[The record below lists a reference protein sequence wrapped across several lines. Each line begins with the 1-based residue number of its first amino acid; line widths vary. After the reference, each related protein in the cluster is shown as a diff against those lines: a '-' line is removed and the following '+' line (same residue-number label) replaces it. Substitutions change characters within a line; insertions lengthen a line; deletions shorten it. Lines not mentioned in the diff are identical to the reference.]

1 MIAKKVANPDH
12 SSSKAVRI
20 GSLAAYIRAPE
31 SESSTE
37 KCVYYGARGFLTE
50 TASGQAAEMLA
61 LAEDAVRTRDSI
73 NHYVLSWREG
83 ERPTHEQVEEAVD
96 IVVDEMGLDEHQL
109 IYGLHAD
116 TDNWHLHVMVN
127 RAYLDE
133 ETDRVKV
140 RKINRG
146 YDIDSVHRVGARIER
161 AQGWEVEANK
171 RYRVLDDGTLERAG
185 REEPESALGGPGQ
198 QQLDRERRT
207 GEKSA
212 VRSASELA
220 ASIIAA
226 AGSWEELHARF
237 AERGLRYERSS
248 RARTG
253 AVVTIGEVTVKASR
267 VSREAT
273 LRKLE
278 SRLGPYRPSDRSRDR
293 AVEPADA
300 APLIAGAKSWEELH
314 ARLGELG
321 LRYEKAG
328 SGARVVAGALE
339 AKASVVSR
347 ASSLARLEH
356 RLGPYEPAAA
366 TAPEEEPSARKAPAK
381 VDLKAIGRMVAAA
394 KSWGELHATLAR
406 EDARYERFG
415 SGARIIAGASVFKA
429 STVGRLASL
438 GALEKRLGAFEPAAT
453 TDAAVSREAQALDPD
468 MARVN
473 EYRAAR
479 DAYRRERDAE
489 WLDSE
494 SGHELQRKALAD
506 KQASEREEVHE
517 HDWQGLGA
525 ALNAMRSVL
534 AHEHA
539 MERAELREKR
549 RRRREALRRRY
560 PPWPSYEEWLRAEG
574 LPEWAERWRYQRPP
588 TFEGRGGSPAVPRD
602 IRGYEARV
610 DGERVLYRRRGAP
623 SGTPDA
629 FRDVG
634 PRIDVL
640 DWQSEESTL
649 AALELSAAKWGEFV
663 VTGNEEFKSRC
674 ARLAAE
680 HGFQITNPELQESIE
695 RERARLGA
703 AANVSVD
710 PEPSPEPDV
719 EPGGTPGRTPPAV
732 DPPAGTRDSEPD
744 DAPVPAPPIL
754 DAEVERHPHIEEP
767 REQMAAKD
775 DPLRTSSVVV
785 PDSSVLKPPPSPST
799 GVDFSAAFR
808 VAALVAEQ
816 RAQREDEA
824 ASQPPAPSGPDVAPV
839 RTPSAEEP
847 PNRTQDLDGTDGAAP
862 FIAKNPTELRAEL
875 ERLREIERRIDDQI
889 HAFTVPAAQ
898 PPPDRKPTPSPS
910 AGVDFSLAHEIA
922 AQVAERRAQREAEEL
937 EAAQDKAE
945 RMAAWAREAYGVEA
959 VDFYVELQRRFD
971 QDEFGPRDQP
981 IERNTIFHSESRAT
995 LRFRDAHGREFDT
1008 GPLSLGTL
1016 ARVRALTDKRPP
1028 GEIPEL
1034 EREITL
1040 EIAREI
1046 ARVRDHGR

>member
-1 MIAKKVANPDH
+1 MIGKKVPNPDH
-12 SSSKAVRI
+12 SASKAVRV

-37 KCVYYGARGFLTE
+37 KCICYGTRGFLTE
-50 TASGQAAEMLA
+50 TPKAQAAEMLA
-61 LAEDAVRTRDSI
+61 LAEDAVRTRDPI

-83 ERPTHEQVEEAVD
+83 EQPTAEQVEEAVD
-96 IVVDEMGLDEHQL
+96 IVVDEMELEEHQL

-133 ETDRVKV
+133 ETGRVKV

-146 YDIDSVHRVGARIER
+146 YDIDSVHRAGARIEW
-161 AQGWEVEANK
+161 AQSWAVEANK

-185 REEPESALGGPGQ
+185 REETESSLGGPGQ

-220 ASIIAA
+220 ASIIAE
-226 AGSWEELHARF
+226 AGSWEELHARL

-267 VSREAT
+267 VSRDAT

-278 SRLGPYRPSDRSRDR
+278 SRLGPFRPSDRSRER
-293 AVEPADA
+293 PVEPADA

-347 ASSLARLEH
+347 DASLARLEQ
-356 RLGPYEPAAA
+356 RLGPYEPGAA
-366 TAPEEEPSARKAPAK
+366 TAPEEEPSAHKTPAK
-381 VDLKAIGRMVAAA
+381 VDLKAIGRTVAAA
-394 KSWGELHATLAR
+394 KSWGELHATLA
-406 EDARYERFG
+406 EHDVRYERFG
-415 SGARIIAGASVFKA
+415 SGARIIAGATVFKA

-453 TDAAVSREAQALDPD
+453 TDTAVPHEAQALDPE

-479 DAYRRERDAE
+479 DAFRRERDAE
-489 WLDSE
+489 WLDLE
-494 SGHELQRKALAD
+494 SGNELERKALAD
-506 KQASEREEVHE
+506 KQASEREELHG
-517 HDWQGLGA
+517 HDWLGLGA

-534 AHEHA
+534 AREHA
-539 MERAELREKR
+539 MEKAALREKR
-549 RRRREALRRRY
+549 RKRREALRRRY

-574 LPEWAERWRYQRPP
+574 LPEWAQRWRYQRAPA
-588 TFEGRGGSPAVPRD
+588 FEGGAQSPAVPRD

-623 SGTPDA
+623 PGAPAA

-640 DWQSEESTL
+640 DWRSDESTL
-649 AALELSAAKWGEFV
+649 AALELAAAKWGAFRIR
-663 VTGNEEFKSRC
+663 GNEEFKLRC

-680 HGFQITNPELQESIE
+680 HGFQITNPELQETIE

-703 AANVSVD
+703 LTKAGVE
-710 PEPSPEPDV
+710 PEPS
-719 EPGGTPGRTPPAV
+719 
-732 DPPAGTRDSEPD
+732 PD

-754 DAEVERHPHIEEP
+754 DAEVERHHRILNDYGADAVRLAAQFVRLS
-767 REQMAAKD
+767 REHGELM
-775 DPLRTSSVVV
+775 RTFVAETNTLWFL
-785 PDSSVLKPPPSPST
+785 DGEGKAI
-799 GVDFSAAFR
+799 FSASVNR
-808 VAALVAEQ
+808 AALARVEALL
-816 RAQREDEA
+816 RGRRPEDI
-824 ASQPPAPSGPDVAPV
+824 P
-839 RTPSAEEP
+839 
-847 PNRTQDLDGTDGAAP
+847 
-862 FIAKNPTELRAEL
+862 
-875 ERLREIERRIDDQI
+875 EIEREIAKDI
-889 HAFTVPAAQ
+889 AQ
-898 PPPDRKPTPSPS
+898 Q
-910 AGVDFSLAHEIA
+910 LAHP
-922 AQVAERRAQREAEEL
+922 L
-937 EAAQDKAE
+937 EK
-945 RMAAWAREAYGVEA
+945 
-959 VDFYVELQRRFD
+959 
-971 QDEFGPRDQP
+971 
-981 IERNTIFHSESRAT
+981 
-995 LRFRDAHGREFDT
+995 
-1008 GPLSLGTL
+1008 
-1016 ARVRALTDKRPP
+1016 
-1028 GEIPEL
+1028 
-1034 EREITL
+1034 
-1040 EIAREI
+1040 
-1046 ARVRDHGR
+1046 

>member
-20 GSLAAYIRAPE
+20 ASLAAYIRAPE

-37 KCVYYGARGFLTE
+37 KCVYDGTRGFLTE
-50 TASGQAAEMLA
+50 TPKAQAAEMLA
-61 LAEDAVRTRDSI
+61 LAEDAVRTRDPI

-83 ERPTHEQVEEAVD
+83 EQPTDKQVEEAVD
-96 IVVDEMGLDEHQL
+96 LVVDEMGLKEHQL

-133 ETDRVKV
+133 ETDRVRV

-171 RYRVLDDGTLERAG
+171 RYRVLDDGTLERAV
-185 REEPESALGGPGQ
+185 REETESALGGPGQ

-212 VRSASELA
+212 VRSANELA
-220 ASIIAA
+220 ASIIAG

-237 AERGLRYERSS
+237 AERGLRYERSPG
-248 RARTG
+248 ARTG

-278 SRLGPYRPSDRSRDR
+278 SRLGPFRASDRSRER
-293 AVEPADA
+293 PVEPADA
-300 APLIAGAKSWEELH
+300 APLIAAAKSWGDLH

-321 LRYEKAG
+321 LRYEKVG

-339 AKASVVSR
+339 VKASVVSR
-347 ASSLARLEH
+347 GASLARLEQ
-356 RLGPYEPAAA
+356 RLGSYEPAAA
-366 TAPEEEPSARKAPAK
+366 AASEEDPSARKTPAK

-394 KSWGELHATLAR
+394 KSWGELHATLAE

-479 DAYRRERDAE
+479 DSYRRERDAE
-489 WLDSE
+489 WLDFE
-494 SGHELQRKALAD
+494 SGHELQRKALAG
-506 KQASEREEVHE
+506 KQASEREEVHA

-549 RRRREALRRRY
+549 RRHREALRRRY
-560 PPWPSYEEWLRAEG
+560 PRWPSYEEWLRAEG
-574 LPEWAERWRYQRPP
+574 LPEWAERWRYQCPP

-610 DGERVLYRRRGAP
+610 DGERVLYRRRGARARA
-623 SGTPDA
+623 PDA

-663 VTGNEEFKSRC
+663 VTGNEEFKARC

-680 HGFQITNPELQESIE
+680 HGFEITNPELRETIE
-695 RERARLGA
+695 RERARLDAATKADVEPEPSQEPDTAPGA
-703 AANVSVD
+703 TPGRAPPTGEPPVPTEAVD
-710 PEPSPEPDV
+710 PEIARIAALCKDADERGINVEWTLPVSESWDGDV
-719 EPGGTPGRTPPAV
+719 DRPREFQLLAANDEILYQGRHSVRQIAHGLSYHHRGGT
-732 DPPAGTRDSEPD
+732 D
-744 DAPVPAPPIL
+744 
-754 DAEVERHPHIEEP
+754 
-767 REQMAAKD
+767 Q
-775 DPLRTSSVVV
+775 
-785 PDSSVLKPPPSPST
+785 
-799 GVDFSAAFR
+799 
-808 VAALVAEQ
+808 
-816 RAQREDEA
+816 
-824 ASQPPAPSGPDVAPV
+824 
-839 RTPSAEEP
+839 
-847 PNRTQDLDGTDGAAP
+847 DGA
-862 FIAKNPTELRAEL
+862 TL
-875 ERLREIERRIDDQI
+875 EGAVE
-889 HAFTVPAAQ
+889 AFNA
-898 PPPDRKPTPSPS
+898 
-910 AGVDFSLAHEIA
+910 
-922 AQVAERRAQREAEEL
+922 
-937 EAAQDKAE
+937 
-945 RMAAWAREAYGVEA
+945 ARE
-959 VDFYVELQRRFD
+959 R
-971 QDEFGPRDQP
+971 
-981 IERNTIFHSESRAT
+981 SRAPQ
-995 LRFRDAHGREFDT
+995 R
-1008 GPLSLGTL
+1008 
-1016 ARVRALTDKRPP
+1016 
-1028 GEIPEL
+1028 
-1034 EREITL
+1034 
-1040 EIAREI
+1040 
-1046 ARVRDHGR
+1046 

>member
-1 MIAKKVANPDH
+1 MIGKKVPNPDH
-12 SSSKAVRI
+12 SASKAVRI
-20 GSLAAYIRAPE
+20 GTLAAYIRAPE

-37 KCVYYGARGFLTE
+37 KCAYYGTRGFLTE
-50 TASGQAAEMLA
+50 TPKAQAAEMLA
-61 LAEDAVRTRDSI
+61 LAEDAVRTRDPI

-83 ERPTHEQVEEAVD
+83 ERPTPEQVEEAVD
-96 IVVDEMGLDEHQL
+96 ILIDEMGLDEHQL

-127 RAYLDE
+127 RAYEDE
-133 ETDRVKV
+133 ETGRVRV

-146 YDIDSVHRVGARIER
+146 YDIDSVHRVGARIEW

-185 REEPESALGGPGQ
+185 REETEPALGGPGQ

-212 VRSASELA
+212 VRSANELA
-220 ASIIAA
+220 ASIIAG

-273 LRKLE
+273 LHKLE
-278 SRLGPYRPSDRSRDR
+278 SRLGPFRSSDRSRER
-293 AVEPADA
+293 PVEPADA
-300 APLIAGAKSWEELH
+300 APLIAAANTWEELH
-314 ARLGELG
+314 TRLGEAG
-321 LRYEKAG
+321 LRYEKVG

-347 ASSLARLEH
+347 GASLARLEQ

-366 TAPEEEPSARKAPAK
+366 TAPEEDPSARKVPAK

-479 DAYRRERDAE
+479 DAYRRKRDAE
-489 WLDSE
+489 WRDFE
-494 SGHELQRKALAD
+494 FGHELQRKALAD

-534 AHEHA
+534 AHELA

-549 RRRREALRRRY
+549 RKRRKELRLRY
-560 PPWPSYEEWLRAEG
+560 PPWPPYEEWLRAEG
-574 LPEWAERWRYQRPP
+574 LSDWAQRWRYQRPP
-588 TFEGRGGSPAVPRD
+588 AFEGRGESPAVPRD

-623 SGTPDA
+623 ADAPDA

-640 DWQSEESTL
+640 DWQREESTL

-663 VTGNEEFKSRC
+663 VTGNEEFKARC

-680 HGFQITNPELQESIE
+680 HGFQITNPELQQSIA
-695 RERARLGA
+695 RERARLDA
-703 AANVSVD
+703 ATKVGVD
-710 PEPSPEPDV
+710 PEPSPKPDV
-719 EPGGTPGRTPPAV
+719 EPGATPGRTPPGEA
-732 DPPAGTRDSEPD
+732 PPARTRDSEPD
-744 DAPVPAPPIL
+744 GAPVPAPPIL
-754 DAEVERHPHIEEP
+754 DAEVERHHHIVEEH

-775 DPLRTSSVVV
+775 EGRLIEDYGADAVRLGKEFVRLRNEHGQV
-785 PDSSVLKPPPSPST
+785 
-799 GVDFSAAFR
+799 
-808 VAALVAEQ
+808 
-816 RAQREDEA
+816 QRE
-824 ASQPPAPSGPDVAPV
+824 
-839 RTPSAEEP
+839 
-847 PNRTQDLDGTDGAAP
+847 
-862 FIAKNPTELRAEL
+862 
-875 ERLREIERRIDDQI
+875 
-889 HAFTVPAAQ
+889 FTADTA
-898 PPPDRKPTPSPS
+898 TT
-910 AGVDFSLAHEIA
+910 G
-922 AQVAERRAQREAEEL
+922 
-937 EAAQDKAE
+937 
-945 RMAAWAREAYGVEA
+945 
-959 VDFYVELQRRFD
+959 
-971 QDEFGPRDQP
+971 
-981 IERNTIFHSESRAT
+981 T
-995 LRFRDAHGREFDT
+995 LRFVDRE
-1008 GPLSLGTL
+1008 GKPLHAVPESVAVL
-1016 ARVRALTDKRPP
+1016 ARVEALLTGRRP
-1028 GEIPEL
+1028 EDIPEL
-1034 EREITL
+1034 EREITKAIAQERAQAL
-1040 EIAREI
+1040 ER
-1046 ARVRDHGR
+1046 GK